1 MKKRIQFWF
10 VALAAMALM
19 AAFVHAQQPDF
30 SKVEIKTTKLAD
42 NFYTLDGQGGTIGV
56 LTGPDGVFMVDS
68 QFAPLS
74 QKIAAAVKQISDKP
88 IRFMVNTHV
97 HGDHT
102 GGDEN
107 FGKMGVTIIAREQL
121 RNRLAHPNPAAN
133 GQPTPPTLPIG
144 LPLITYNGA
153 MTMHMNGEEIQLI
166 AIPAAHTDGDTM
178 VYFPNADVIMTGDFY
193 RSIQYPNI
201 DRANG
206 GSLNG
211 MINGLGRVIGLAGP
225 DTKIV
230 PGHGPVVKRDAV
242 IAHRDMMLG
251 VRDKISKMV
260 QQGKSQE
267 EVAAAKPQAEYD
279 ARIKEIATT
288 GDRFVGQVY
297 MELKPAA
304 K

>member
-1 MKKRIQFWF
+1 MKKTIQFVL

-19 AAFVHAQQPDF
+19 SAVVYAQQPDF
-30 SKVEIKTTKLAD
+30 SKVEIKTTKLAN
-42 NFYTLDGQGGTIGV
+42 NFYTLEGQGGTIGI

-74 QKIAAAVKQISDKP
+74 QKIAAAIKQVSDKP
-88 IRFMVNTHV
+88 IRFLVNTHV

-102 GGDEN
+102 GGNEN
-107 FGKMGVTIIAREQL
+107 FGAMGATIIAREQL
-121 RNRLAHPNPAAN
+121 RNRLMHPNPAAN
-133 GQPTPPTLPIG
+133 GQPTPPTKPIG

-153 MTMHMNGEEIQLI
+153 LTLHMNGEDIQLI
-166 AIPAAHTDGDTM
+166 AIPAAHTDGDTI
-178 VYFPNADVIMTGDFY
+178 VYFPGPDVIMTGDFY
-193 RSIQYPNI
+193 RSVQYPNI

-230 PGHGPVVKRDAV
+230 PGHGPIVKRDAV
-242 IAHRDMMLG
+242 MAHRDMIIG
-251 VRDKISKMV
+251 VRDKVSKLV
-260 QQGKSQE
+260 REGKSMD

-279 ARIKEIATT
+279 ARIQQIAQT

-297 MELKPAA
+297 MELKGTR
-304 K
+304 